1 MSALRSSL
9 VVAVLGFATTAMT
22 DCHDSSAQEGIDS
35 GLECAQ
41 LENITIFGTAQTA
54 RDVAG
59 GASVISPQDL
69 EEFDTT
75 DIVRALRRVP
85 GVALQI
91 EDGWA
96 LRPNISIR
104 GTASERSSRITLLED
119 NVLIAPAP
127 YAAPSAYYFP
137 TFGRIHSVEILKG
150 PASITQGPYTVG
162 GAINLTS
169 TPVPDSNSGFLQGEY
184 GSDNTWRVHGWYGGG
199 NEKARFLVETH
210 QWQSDG
216 YQAIDRSNAKTGLD
230 KQDYLAKLSFN
241 SDPAATV
248 YQQFELKLQY
258 SKEISQQTYLG
269 LTDRDF
275 AVDGLRRYG
284 ASLFD
289 EMHNKHDQVVLNWR
303 LETQGGLGI
312 TLTGYDNNTRRAW
325 YKTEGMDFD
334 GSDDPQS
341 FKRTSWSKIIAA
353 VNNDNSLGG
362 LSAGELQAILDG
374 ADTAEGS
381 IQVRNNSRE
390 YYSRGV
396 QLIFDYS
403 LQSGTVDHSLQ
414 AGLRYHRDQED
425 RLQRNDTYQQL
436 NGQLVLNEYGLEGN
450 AGNRIQDANAWA
462 AYIFDR
468 IEWNQWT
475 LTPGLRY
482 ENIDLSRTRWQTNS
496 DDPSS
501 RDPDNFRDSRENK
514 VDIWLPGIGALYEIK
529 PSTIIVGGVHK
540 GFATPTNNPGVDPE
554 QSTNY
559 ELGVRH
565 DAGRISLEAMFFFN
579 DYKNL
584 VGVCTNSSGSDCN
597 PGDAFNG
604 KGVHIP
610 GLELTFST
618 YFDLGSDWQMPLQ
631 LVYTWMNAEFQSGFI
646 SEFFGAV
653 QKGDPVPYVP
663 NNQAWA
669 SLGLEGGPWSFYLS
683 ANYVGSVCTEASCGE
698 YEKTESATIF
708 DLAAHYRINESWE
721 LYAVAENLTDEI
733 YIAARDPYGAR
744 PNKPQTF
751 TAGAKFNF

>member
-1 MSALRSSL
+1 MSS
-9 VVAVLGFATTAMT
+9 
-22 DCHDSSAQEGIDS
+22 
-35 GLECAQ
+35 
-41 LENITIFGTAQTA
+41 
-54 RDVAG
+54 
-59 GASVISPQDL
+59 
-69 EEFDTT
+69 
-75 DIVRALRRVP
+75 
-85 GVALQI
+85 
-91 EDGWA
+91 
-96 LRPNISIR
+96 
-104 GTASERSSRITLLED
+104 
-119 NVLIAPAP
+119 
-127 YAAPSAYYFP
+127 
-137 TFGRIHSVEILKG
+137 
-150 PASITQGPYTVG
+150 
-162 GAINLTS
+162 
-169 TPVPDSNSGFLQGEY
+169 
-184 GSDNTWRVHGWYGGG
+184 
-199 NEKARFLVETH
+199 
-210 QWQSDG
+210 
-216 YQAIDRSNAKTGLD
+216 
-230 KQDYLAKLSFN
+230 
-241 SDPAATV
+241 
-248 YQQFELKLQY
+248 
-258 SKEISQQTYLG
+258 
-269 LTDRDF
+269 
-275 AVDGLRRYG
+275 
-284 ASLFD
+284 
-289 EMHNKHDQVVLNWR
+289 
-303 LETQGGLGI
+303 
-312 TLTGYDNNTRRAW
+312 
-325 YKTEGMDFD
+325 
-334 GSDDPQS
+334 
-341 FKRTSWSKIIAA
+341 
-353 VNNDNSLGG
+353 
-362 LSAGELQAILDG
+362 GELQAILDG

-396 QLIFDYS
+396 QLVFNMTA
-403 LQSGTVDHSLQ
+403 QSGMASHNLQ

-450 AGNRIQDANAWA
+450 AGNRVQDADAWA

-501 RDPDNFRDSRENK
+501 RDPDNYRDSRENK

-529 PSTIIVGGVHK
+529 ASTIVVAGVHR
-540 GFATPTNNPGVDPE
+540 GFATPTNSPGVDPE

-565 DAGRISLEAMFFFN
+565 DAGPINLEAMFFFN

-584 VGVCTNSSGSDCN
+584 VGVCTNSSGSDCS

-618 YFDLGSDWQMPLQ
+618 YFDLGSEWQMPLQ
-631 LVYTWMNAEFQSGFI
+631 LVYTWMNAEFQSSFI

-683 ANYVGSVCTEASCGE
+683 ANYVESVCTEASCGE

-708 DLAAHYRINESWE
+708 DLAAHYRINKSWE

-744 PNKPQTF
+744 PNKPRTF